1 MIITRFAPSPTGNFH
16 MGSLRT
22 AIYNFLFARKNE
34 GKFLL
39 RIEDTDRERSKKI
52 YEEEILKIFNT
63 FKLQYDNLSYQSK
76 NLSIHQEYLE
86 KLISN
91 NMAYR
96 SKDGPYKFRVNRD
109 NEFFEYD
116 DLILGKIK
124 VPSNTIED
132 FSIARSDKSPTFIL
146 SNLIDDHL
154 ENVTNVIRGNDHTT
168 NSIKQ
173 IMISD
178 ALNFKDIKYAH
189 IPLIHDIN
197 GKKLS
202 KRNNITNVNDY
213 LSEGYLSDSLFNFII
228 KLGNNFN
235 DIEYLDIEDAID
247 NFNLSKVVLS
257 PAKFDIE
264 KLNFINRHYLNKLSF
279 IEFKNFLERGIE
291 KQVSNFQLELVF
303 QDILERCN
311 KYTDINIEVSKLL
324 NFFEKNIAL
333 EIDENE
339 KDLIKRI
346 YAIIKSLHDTDN
358 ALLMLEENDLPIK
371 IIGKI
376 IRKIIVNFESKIP
389 IEKII
394 LFFGICLL
402 YTSPSPR
409 DQVVSRMPSSA

>member
-1 MIITRFAPSPTGNFH
+1 MIVTRFAPSPTGNFH

-22 AIYNFLFARKNE
+22 AIYNFLFAKKNK
-34 GKFLL
+34 GIFLL
-39 RIEDTDRERSKKI
+39 RIEDTDKERSKKV
-52 YEEEILKIFNT
+52 YEEEILKIFNI
-63 FKLQYDNLSYQSK
+63 FKLQYDKLSYQSK

-91 NMAYR
+91 DMAYH

-124 VPSNTIED
+124 IPSNTIED

-146 SNLIDDHL
+146 SNLIDDNL

-213 LSEGYLSDSLFNFII
+213 LSKGYLSDSIFNFII

-235 DIEYLDIEDAID
+235 DIEYLDIEDAIE
-247 NFNLSKVVLS
+247 NFNLSKTVLS

-264 KLNFINRHYLNKLSF
+264 KLDFINRHYLNKLSF
-279 IEFKNFLERGIE
+279 IEFKNFLEKDIE
-291 KQVSNFQLELVF
+291 KKVSNFKLELVYI
-303 QDILERCN
+303 DILERCN

-324 NFFEKNIAL
+324 NLFEKNIAL

-346 YAIIKSLHDTDN
+346 YSIINSLHDNDN
-358 ALLMLEENDLPIK
+358 ALLMLEKNDLPLK
-371 IIGKI
+371 KIGKI
-376 IRKIIVNFESKIP
+376 IRKITVNFESKIP
-389 IEKII
+389 IEKIF
-394 LFFGICLL
+394 LFFGIEKVKEKLLL
-402 YTSPSPR
+402 YLY
-409 DQVVSRMPSSA
+409 D

>member
-22 AIYNFLFARKNE
+22 AIYNFLFARKNK

-39 RIEDTDRERSKKI
+39 RIEDTDKERSKKI
-52 YEEEILKIFNT
+52 YEEEILKIFNI

-76 NLSIHQEYLE
+76 NLSIHQEYIE
-86 KLISN
+86 KLMSN
-91 NMAYR
+91 DMAYH
-96 SKDGPYKFRVNRD
+96 SKDVPYKFRVNRD

-213 LSEGYLSDSLFNFII
+213 LSEGYLSDSIFNFII

-279 IEFKNFLERGIE
+279 IEFKNFLEKDIE

-324 NFFEKNIAL
+324 NFFEKNIVL

-339 KDLIKRI
+339 KALIKKI
-346 YAIIKSLHDTDN
+346 YSIIKSLHDADN
-358 ALLMLEENDLPIK
+358 AVLMLEENDLPLK
-371 IIGKI
+371 KIGKI
-376 IRKIIVNFESKIP
+376 IRKITVNFESKIP

-394 LFFGICLL
+394 LFFGIEKVKEKLLL
-402 YTSPSPR
+402 YLN
-409 DQVVSRMPSSA
+409 D

>member
-22 AIYNFLFARKNE
+22 AIYNFLFAKKNK
-34 GKFLL
+34 GNFLL
-39 RIEDTDRERSKKI
+39 RIEDTDKERSKKI
-52 YEEEILKIFNT
+52 YEEEILKIFNI

-86 KLISN
+86 KLLSN
-91 NMAYR
+91 DMAYH

-116 DLILGKIK
+116 DLILGKIQI
-124 VPSNTIED
+124 PSKTIED

-146 SNLIDDHL
+146 SNLIDDNL

-189 IPLIHDIN
+189 IPLIHDID

-213 LSEGYLSDSLFNFII
+213 LSKGYLSDSIFNFII

-235 DIEYLDIEDAID
+235 DIEYLDIQDAIE
-247 NFNLSKVVLS
+247 NFNLSKTVLS

-264 KLNFINRHYLNKLSF
+264 KLDFINRHYLNKLSF
-279 IEFKNFLERGIE
+279 KEFKNFLERDIE
-291 KQVSNFQLELVF
+291 KKVSNFQLELVYL
-303 QDILERCN
+303 DILERCN

-339 KDLIKRI
+339 KDLIKKI
-346 YAIIKSLHDTDN
+346 YSIINSLHDNDN
-358 ALLMLEENDLPIK
+358 ALLVLEKNDLPLK
-371 IIGKI
+371 KIGKI
-376 IRKIIVNFESKIP
+376 IRKITVNFESKIP
-389 IEKII
+389 IEKIF
-394 LFFGICLL
+394 LFFGIEKVKEKLLL
-402 YTSPSPR
+402 YLY
-409 DQVVSRMPSSA
+409 D

>member
-52 YEEEILKIFNT
+52 YEEEILKIFNI

-86 KLISN
+86 KLMSN
-91 NMAYR
+91 DMAYR
-96 SKDGPYKFRVNRD
+96 SEDGPYKFRVNRD

-213 LSEGYLSDSLFNFII
+213 LSEGYLSDSIFNFII

-279 IEFKNFLERGIE
+279 IEFKNFLEKDIE

-324 NFFEKNIAL
+324 NFFEKNIVL

-339 KDLIKRI
+339 KALIKKI
-346 YAIIKSLHDTDN
+346 YSIIKSLHDADN
-358 ALLMLEENDLPIK
+358 AVLMLEENDLPLK
-371 IIGKI
+371 KIGKI
-376 IRKIIVNFESKIP
+376 IRKITVNFESKIP

-394 LFFGICLL
+394 LFFGIEKVKEKLLL
-402 YTSPSPR
+402 YLN
-409 DQVVSRMPSSA
+409 D

>member
-1 MIITRFAPSPTGNFH
+1 MIVTRFAPSPTGNFH

-22 AIYNFLFARKNE
+22 AIYNFLFAKKNK

-39 RIEDTDRERSKKI
+39 RIEDTDKERSKKI
-52 YEEEILKIFNT
+52 YEEEIIKIFDT
-63 FKLQYDNLSYQSK
+63 FKLQYDNLSYQST
-76 NLSIHQEYLE
+76 NLTIHQEYLE
-86 KLISN
+86 KLITN

-96 SKDGPYKFRVNRD
+96 SKDGPYKFRVTRE
-109 NEFFEYD
+109 NEYFGYD

-146 SNLIDDHL
+146 SNLIDDNL
-154 ENVTNVIRGNDHTT
+154 ENVTNVIRGNDHTS

-173 IMISD
+173 IMISN
-178 ALNFKDIKYAH
+178 ALNLKDIKYAH

-213 LSEGYLSDSLFNFII
+213 LSEGYLSDSVFNFII

-235 DIEYLDIEDAID
+235 DIEYLDINDAIE
-247 NFNLSKVVLS
+247 NFNLYKTVTS

-264 KLNFINRHYLNKLSF
+264 KLDFINSYYLNKLSF
-279 IEFKNFLERGIE
+279 IEFKNFLGKDIE
-291 KQVSNFQLELVF
+291 KQASNFQLKLVF
-303 QDILERCN
+303 KDILERCN
-311 KYTDINIEVSKLL
+311 KYTDISIEVLKLL
-324 NFFEKNIAL
+324 NFFEKNTVL

-339 KDLIKRI
+339 KDLIKKI
-346 YAIIKSLHDTDN
+346 YSIISSLHDNDN
-358 ALLMLEENDLPIK
+358 PVLILEKNGLPLK
-371 IIGKI
+371 KIGKI
-376 IRKIIVNFESKIP
+376 IRKITVNFESKIP

-394 LFFGICLL
+394 LFFGVEKVKEKLLL
-402 YTSPSPR
+402 YI
-409 DQVVSRMPSSA
+409 DD

>member
-22 AIYNFLFARKNE
+22 AIYNFLFARKNK

-39 RIEDTDRERSKKI
+39 RIEDTDKERSKKI
-52 YEEEILKIFNT
+52 YEEEILKIFNI

-109 NEFFEYD
+109 EEFFEYD

-146 SNLIDDHL
+146 SNLIDDNL

-213 LSEGYLSDSLFNFII
+213 LSEGYLSDSIFNFII

-264 KLNFINRHYLNKLSF
+264 KLDFINRHYLNKLSF
-279 IEFKNFLERGIE
+279 IEFKNFLEKDIE

-324 NFFEKNIAL
+324 NFFEKNIVL

-339 KDLIKRI
+339 KALIKKI
-346 YAIIKSLHDTDN
+346 YSIIKSLHDADN
-358 ALLMLEENDLPIK
+358 AVLMLEENDLPLK
-371 IIGKI
+371 KIGKI
-376 IRKIIVNFESKIP
+376 IRKITVNFESKIP

-394 LFFGICLL
+394 LFFGIEKVKEKLLL
-402 YTSPSPR
+402 YLN
-409 DQVVSRMPSSA
+409 D

>member
-1 MIITRFAPSPTGNFH
+1 M
-16 MGSLRT
+16 
-22 AIYNFLFARKNE
+22 
-34 GKFLL
+34 
-39 RIEDTDRERSKKI
+39 
-52 YEEEILKIFNT
+52 
-63 FKLQYDNLSYQSK
+63 
-76 NLSIHQEYLE
+76 
-86 KLISN
+86 
-91 NMAYR
+91 
-96 SKDGPYKFRVNRD
+96 NRD

-213 LSEGYLSDSLFNFII
+213 LSEGYLSDSIFNFII

-279 IEFKNFLERGIE
+279 IEFKNFLEKDIE

-324 NFFEKNIAL
+324 NFFEKNIVL

-339 KDLIKRI
+339 KALIKKI
-346 YAIIKSLHDTDN
+346 YSIIKSLHDADN
-358 ALLMLEENDLPIK
+358 AVLMLEENDLPLK
-371 IIGKI
+371 KIGKI
-376 IRKIIVNFESKIP
+376 IRKITVNFESKIP

-394 LFFGICLL
+394 LFFGIEKVKEKLLL
-402 YTSPSPR
+402 YLN
-409 DQVVSRMPSSA
+409 D

>member
-52 YEEEILKIFNT
+52 YEEEILKIFNI

-86 KLISN
+86 KLMSN
-91 NMAYR
+91 DMAYH
-96 SKDGPYKFRVNRD
+96 SKDGPYKFIVNRD

-213 LSEGYLSDSLFNFII
+213 LSEGYLSDSIFNFII

-235 DIEYLDIEDAID
+235 DIEYLDIEDAIE
-247 NFNLSKVVLS
+247 NFNLSKTVLS

-264 KLNFINRHYLNKLSF
+264 KLDFINRHYLNKLSY
-279 IEFKNFLERGIE
+279 IEFKNFLEKDIE

-324 NFFEKNIAL
+324 NFFKKNIVL

-339 KDLIKRI
+339 KALIKKI
-346 YAIIKSLHDTDN
+346 YSIIKSLHDADN
-358 ALLMLEENDLPIK
+358 AVLMLEENDLPLK
-371 IIGKI
+371 KIGKI
-376 IRKIIVNFESKIP
+376 IRKITVNFESKIP

-394 LFFGICLL
+394 LFFGIEKVKEKLLL
-402 YTSPSPR
+402 YLN
-409 DQVVSRMPSSA
+409 D

>member
-1 MIITRFAPSPTGNFH
+1 

-52 YEEEILKIFNT
+52 YEEEILKIFNI

-86 KLISN
+86 KLMSN
-91 NMAYR
+91 EMAYH

-109 NEFFEYD
+109 NKFFEYD

-178 ALNFKDIKYAH
+178 ALNFKEIKYAH

-213 LSEGYLSDSLFNFII
+213 LSEGYLSDSIFNFII

-279 IEFKNFLERGIE
+279 IEFKNFLEKDIE

-324 NFFEKNIAL
+324 NFFEKNIVL

-339 KDLIKRI
+339 KALIKKI
-346 YAIIKSLHDTDN
+346 YSIIKSLHDADN
-358 ALLMLEENDLPIK
+358 AVLMLEENDLPLK
-371 IIGKI
+371 KIGKI
-376 IRKIIVNFESKIP
+376 IRKITVNFESKIP

-394 LFFGICLL
+394 LFFGIEKVKEKLLL
-402 YTSPSPR
+402 YLN
-409 DQVVSRMPSSA
+409 D

>member
-22 AIYNFLFARKNE
+22 AIYNFLFARKNK

-39 RIEDTDRERSKKI
+39 RIEDTDKERSKKI
-52 YEEEILKIFNT
+52 YEEEILKIFNI

-76 NLSIHQEYLE
+76 NLSIHQECLE
-86 KLISN
+86 KLMSN
-91 NMAYR
+91 DMAYC

-146 SNLIDDHL
+146 SNLVDDNL

-213 LSEGYLSDSLFNFII
+213 LSEGYLSDSIFNFII

-235 DIEYLDIEDAID
+235 DIEYLDIEDAIV
-247 NFNLSKVVLS
+247 NFNLSKTVLS

-264 KLNFINRHYLNKLSF
+264 KLDFINRHYLTKLTF
-279 IEFKNFLERGIE
+279 IEFKNFLEKDIE

-324 NFFEKNIAL
+324 NFFEKNIVL

-339 KDLIKRI
+339 KDLIKNI
-346 YAIIKSLHDTDN
+346 YSIIKNLHDKDN
-358 ALLMLEENDLPIK
+358 AVSILEKNDLTLK
-371 IIGKI
+371 KIGKI

-394 LFFGICLL
+394 LFFGIEKVKEKLLL
-402 YTSPSPR
+402 YL
-409 DQVVSRMPSSA
+409 DD

>member
-52 YEEEILKIFNT
+52 YEEEILKIFNI

-91 NMAYR
+91 DMAYH
-96 SKDGPYKFRVNRD
+96 SKEGPYKFRVNRD
-109 NEFFEYD
+109 SEFFEYD

-213 LSEGYLSDSLFNFII
+213 LSEGYLSDSIFNFII

-279 IEFKNFLERGIE
+279 IEFKNFLEKDIE

-311 KYTDINIEVSKLL
+311 KYTDINIELSKLL
-324 NFFEKNIAL
+324 NFFEKNIVL

-339 KDLIKRI
+339 KALIKKI
-346 YAIIKSLHDTDN
+346 YSIIKSLHDADN
-358 ALLMLEENDLPIK
+358 AVLMLEENDLPLK
-371 IIGKI
+371 KIGKI
-376 IRKIIVNFESKIP
+376 IRKITVNFESKIP

-394 LFFGICLL
+394 LFFGIEKVKEKLLL
-402 YTSPSPR
+402 YLN
-409 DQVVSRMPSSA
+409 D

>member
-1 MIITRFAPSPTGNFH
+1 MIITRFAPSPSGNFH

-52 YEEEILKIFNT
+52 YEEEILKIFNI

-86 KLISN
+86 KLMSN
-91 NMAYR
+91 DMAYR
-96 SKDGPYKFRVNRD
+96 SEDGPYKFRVNRD

-173 IMISD
+173 IMISE
-178 ALNFKDIKYAH
+178 ALNFNDIKYAH

-213 LSEGYLSDSLFNFII
+213 LSEGYLSDSIFNFII

-279 IEFKNFLERGIE
+279 IEFKNFLEKDIE

-324 NFFEKNIAL
+324 NFFEKNIVL

-339 KDLIKRI
+339 KALIKKI
-346 YAIIKSLHDTDN
+346 YSIIKSLHDADN
-358 ALLMLEENDLPIK
+358 AVLMLEENDLPLK
-371 IIGKI
+371 KIGKI
-376 IRKIIVNFESKIP
+376 IRKITVNFESKIP

-394 LFFGICLL
+394 LFFGIEKVKEKLLL
-402 YTSPSPR
+402 YLN
-409 DQVVSRMPSSA
+409 D

>member
-52 YEEEILKIFNT
+52 YEKEILKIFNI

-86 KLISN
+86 KLMSN
-91 NMAYR
+91 DMAYH

-124 VPSNTIED
+124 IPSNTIED

-146 SNLIDDHL
+146 SNLIDDNL

-173 IMISD
+173 IMISNT
-178 ALNFKDIKYAH
+178 LNFKDIKYAH

-213 LSEGYLSDSLFNFII
+213 LSEGYLSDSI
-228 KLGNNFN
+228 
-235 DIEYLDIEDAID
+235 
-247 NFNLSKVVLS
+247 FNLS
-257 PAKFDIE
+257 
-264 KLNFINRHYLNKLSF
+264 
-279 IEFKNFLERGIE
+279 
-291 KQVSNFQLELVF
+291 
-303 QDILERCN
+303 
-311 KYTDINIEVSKLL
+311 
-324 NFFEKNIAL
+324 
-333 EIDENE
+333 
-339 KDLIKRI
+339 LIHI
-346 YAIIKSLHDTDN
+346 
-358 ALLMLEENDLPIK
+358 
-371 IIGKI
+371 
-376 IRKIIVNFESKIP
+376 
-389 IEKII
+389 
-394 LFFGICLL
+394 
-402 YTSPSPR
+402 
-409 DQVVSRMPSSA
+409 

>member
-1 MIITRFAPSPTGNFH
+1 MIVTRFAPSPTGNFH

-22 AIYNFLFARKNE
+22 AIYNFLFAKKNK
-34 GKFLL
+34 GNFLL
-39 RIEDTDRERSKKI
+39 RIEDTDKERSKKV
-52 YEEEILKIFNT
+52 YEEEILKIFNI
-63 FKLQYDNLSYQSK
+63 FKLQYDKLSYQSK

-91 NMAYR
+91 DMAYH

-109 NEFFEYD
+109 TEFFEYD

-124 VPSNTIED
+124 IPSNTIED

-146 SNLIDDHL
+146 SNLIDDNL

-213 LSEGYLSDSLFNFII
+213 LSKGYLSDSIFNFII

-235 DIEYLDIEDAID
+235 DIEYLDIEDAIE
-247 NFNLSKVVLS
+247 NFNLSKTVLS

-264 KLNFINRHYLNKLSF
+264 KLDFINRHYLNKLSF
-279 IEFKNFLERGIE
+279 IEFKNFLEKDIE
-291 KQVSNFQLELVF
+291 KKVSNFKLELVYI
-303 QDILERCN
+303 DILERCN

-346 YAIIKSLHDTDN
+346 YSIINSLHDNDN
-358 ALLMLEENDLPIK
+358 ALLMLEKNDLPLK
-371 IIGKI
+371 KIGKI
-376 IRKIIVNFESKIP
+376 IRKITVNFESKIP
-389 IEKII
+389 IEKIF
-394 LFFGICLL
+394 LFFGIEKVKEKLLL
-402 YTSPSPR
+402 YLY
-409 DQVVSRMPSSA
+409 D

>member
-22 AIYNFLFARKNE
+22 AIYNFLFARKNK

-52 YEEEILKIFNT
+52 YEEEILKIFNI

-86 KLISN
+86 KLMSN
-91 NMAYR
+91 DMAYH

-213 LSEGYLSDSLFNFII
+213 LSEGYLSDSIFNFII

-235 DIEYLDIEDAID
+235 DIEYLDLNNAIE
-247 NFNLSKVVLS
+247 NFNLSKTVLS

-264 KLNFINRHYLNKLSF
+264 KLDFINRHYLNKLSF
-279 IEFKNFLERGIE
+279 IEFKNFLEKDIE
-291 KQVSNFQLELVF
+291 KKVSNFKLELVYI
-303 QDILERCN
+303 DILERCN

-346 YAIIKSLHDTDN
+346 YSIINSLHDNDN
-358 ALLMLEENDLPIK
+358 ALLMLEKNDLPLK
-371 IIGKI
+371 KIGKI
-376 IRKIIVNFESKIP
+376 IRKITVNFESKIP
-389 IEKII
+389 IEKIF
-394 LFFGICLL
+394 LFFGIEKVKEKLLL
-402 YTSPSPR
+402 YLY
-409 DQVVSRMPSSA
+409 D

>member
-52 YEEEILKIFNT
+52 YEEEILKIFNI

-86 KLISN
+86 KLMSN
-91 NMAYR
+91 DMAYH
-96 SKDGPYKFRVNRD
+96 SKDAPYKFRVNRD
-109 NEFFEYD
+109 NEFFEYN

-213 LSEGYLSDSLFNFII
+213 LSEGYLSDSIFNFII

-279 IEFKNFLERGIE
+279 IEFKNFLEKDIE

-324 NFFEKNIAL
+324 NFFEKNIVL

-339 KDLIKRI
+339 KALIKKI
-346 YAIIKSLHDTDN
+346 YSIIKSLHDADN
-358 ALLMLEENDLPIK
+358 AVLMLEENDLPLK
-371 IIGKI
+371 KIGKI
-376 IRKIIVNFESKIP
+376 IRKITVNFESKIP

-394 LFFGICLL
+394 LFFGIEKVKEKLLL
-402 YTSPSPR
+402 YLN
-409 DQVVSRMPSSA
+409 D

>member
-1 MIITRFAPSPTGNFH
+1 MATIRRS
-16 MGSLRT
+16 GSGWQVLIR
-22 AIYNFLFARKNE
+22 RKNYV
-34 GKFLL
+34 GPRSRTFLSRDL
-39 RIEDTDRERSKKI
+39 AKSSADVVEERSKKV
-52 YEEEILKIFNT
+52 YEEEILKIFNI
-63 FKLQYDNLSYQSK
+63 FKLQYDKLSYQSK

-86 KLISN
+86 KLMSN
-91 NMAYR
+91 DMAYR
-96 SKDGPYKFRVNRD
+96 SEDGPYKFRVNRD

-116 DLILGKIK
+116 DLILGTIK

-213 LSEGYLSDSLFNFII
+213 LSKGYLSDSIFNFII

-279 IEFKNFLERGIE
+279 IEFKNFLEKDIE

-324 NFFEKNIAL
+324 NFFEKNIVL

-339 KDLIKRI
+339 KALIKKI
-346 YAIIKSLHDTDN
+346 YSIIKSLHDADN
-358 ALLMLEENDLPIK
+358 AVLMLEENDLPLK
-371 IIGKI
+371 KIGKI
-376 IRKIIVNFESKIP
+376 IRKITVNFESKIP

-394 LFFGICLL
+394 LFFGIEKVKEKLLL
-402 YTSPSPR
+402 YLN
-409 DQVVSRMPSSA
+409 D

>member
-52 YEEEILKIFNT
+52 YEEEILKIFNI

-86 KLISN
+86 KLMSN
-91 NMAYR
+91 DMAYR
-96 SKDGPYKFRVNRD
+96 SEDGPYKFRVNRD

-213 LSEGYLSDSLFNFII
+213 LSEGYLSDSIFNFII

-235 DIEYLDIEDAID
+235 DIEYLDIEDAIV
-247 NFNLSKVVLS
+247 NFNLSKTVLS

-264 KLNFINRHYLNKLSF
+264 KLDFINRHYLNKLSF
-279 IEFKNFLERGIE
+279 IEFKNFLEKDIE

-324 NFFEKNIAL
+324 NFFEKNIVL

-339 KDLIKRI
+339 KALIKKI
-346 YAIIKSLHDTDN
+346 YSIIKSLHDADN
-358 ALLMLEENDLPIK
+358 AVLMLEENDLPLK
-371 IIGKI
+371 KIGKI
-376 IRKIIVNFESKIP
+376 IRKITVNFESKIP

-394 LFFGICLL
+394 LFFGIEKVKEKLLL
-402 YTSPSPR
+402 YLN
-409 DQVVSRMPSSA
+409 D

>member
-22 AIYNFLFARKNE
+22 AIYNFLFARKNK

-39 RIEDTDRERSKKI
+39 RIEDTDKERSKKI
-52 YEEEILKIFNT
+52 YEDEILKIFEI

-86 KLISN
+86 KLMSN
-91 NMAYR
+91 DMAYR
-96 SKDGPYKFRVNRD
+96 SEDGPYKFRVNRD

-116 DLILGKIK
+116 DLILGTIK

-146 SNLIDDHL
+146 SNLVDDNL

-213 LSEGYLSDSLFNFII
+213 LSEGYLSDSIFNFII

-235 DIEYLDIEDAID
+235 DIEYLDIEDAIK

-264 KLNFINRHYLNKLSF
+264 KLDFINRHYLNKLSF
-279 IEFKNFLERGIE
+279 IEFNNFLEKDIE

-303 QDILERCN
+303 QDILERCD
-311 KYTDINIEVSKLL
+311 KYTDINIEVLKLL
-324 NFFEKNIAL
+324 NFFEKNIVL
-333 EIDENE
+333 KIDENE
-339 KDLIKRI
+339 KDLIKKI
-346 YAIIKSLHDTDN
+346 YSIISNLHDNDN
-358 ALLMLEENDLPIK
+358 PVLVLEKNDLPLK
-371 IIGKI
+371 KIGKI
-376 IRKIIVNFESKIP
+376 VRKITVNFESKIP

-394 LFFGICLL
+394 LFFGVEKLKEKLLL
-402 YTSPSPR
+402 YI
-409 DQVVSRMPSSA
+409 DD

>member
-22 AIYNFLFARKNE
+22 AIYNFLFARKNK
-34 GKFLL
+34 GKFFL
-39 RIEDTDRERSKKI
+39 RIEDTDKERSKKK
-52 YEEEILKIFNT
+52 YEEEILKIFDT
-63 FKLQYDNLSYQSK
+63 FNLQFDNLSYQSK

-86 KLISN
+86 KLLSN
-91 NMAYR
+91 DMAYH
-96 SKDGPYKFRVNRD
+96 SKDGPYKFKVNRD

-146 SNLIDDHL
+146 SNLIDDNL
-154 ENVTNVIRGNDHTT
+154 ENITNVIRGNDHTT

-173 IMISD
+173 IMISN
-178 ALNFKDIKYAH
+178 ALNLKDITYAH

-213 LSEGYLSDSLFNFII
+213 LSEGYLSGSIFNFII

-235 DIEYLDIEDAID
+235 DIEYLDINDAIE
-247 NFNLSKVVLS
+247 NFNLSKTVSS

-264 KLNFINRHYLNKLSF
+264 KLDFINRHYLNKLSF
-279 IEFKNFLERGIE
+279 IEFKNFLEKEIE
-291 KQVSNFQLELVF
+291 KQASNFQFELVF
-303 QDILERCN
+303 KDILERCS
-311 KYTDINIEVSKLL
+311 KYTDINTEVLKLL
-324 NFFEKNIAL
+324 NFFEKNIVL
-333 EIDENE
+333 KIDENE
-339 KDLIKRI
+339 KDLIKKI
-346 YAIIKSLHDTDN
+346 YSIISNLHDNDN
-358 ALLMLEENDLPIK
+358 PILILEKNDLPLK
-371 IIGKI
+371 KIGKI
-376 IRKIIVNFESKIP
+376 VRKITVNFESKIP

-394 LFFGICLL
+394 LFFGIEKLKEKLLL
-402 YTSPSPR
+402 YI
-409 DQVVSRMPSSA
+409 DD

>member
-39 RIEDTDRERSKKI
+39 RIEDTDKERSKKI
-52 YEEEILKIFNT
+52 YEEEILKIFNI

-86 KLISN
+86 KLMSN
-91 NMAYR
+91 DMAYH

-146 SNLIDDHL
+146 SNLVDDNL

-213 LSEGYLSDSLFNFII
+213 LSEGYLSDSIFNFII

-279 IEFKNFLERGIE
+279 IEFKNFLEKDIE

-324 NFFEKNIAL
+324 NFFEKNIVL

-339 KDLIKRI
+339 KDLIKKI
-346 YAIIKSLHDTDN
+346 YSIINSLHDTDN
-358 ALLMLEENDLPIK
+358 TVLILEKNDLPLK
-371 IIGKI
+371 KIGKI
-376 IRKIIVNFESKIP
+376 IRKITVNFESKIP

-394 LFFGICLL
+394 LFFGIEKVKEKLLL
-402 YTSPSPR
+402 YLN
-409 DQVVSRMPSSA
+409 D

>member
-52 YEEEILKIFNT
+52 YEEEILKIFNI

-86 KLISN
+86 KLMSN
-91 NMAYR
+91 DMAYR
-96 SKDGPYKFRVNRD
+96 SNDGPYKFRVNRD

-213 LSEGYLSDSLFNFII
+213 LSEGYLSDSIFNFII

-279 IEFKNFLERGIE
+279 IEFKNFLEKDIE

-324 NFFEKNIAL
+324 NFFEKNIVL

-339 KDLIKRI
+339 KALIKKI
-346 YAIIKSLHDTDN
+346 YSIIKSLHDADN
-358 ALLMLEENDLPIK
+358 AVLMLEENDLPLK
-371 IIGKI
+371 KIGKI
-376 IRKIIVNFESKIP
+376 IRKITVNFESKIP

-394 LFFGICLL
+394 LFFGIEKVKEKLLL
-402 YTSPSPR
+402 YLN
-409 DQVVSRMPSSA
+409 D

>member
-16 MGSLRT
+16 LGSLRT
-22 AIYNFLFARKNE
+22 AIYNFLFARKNK

-52 YEEEILKIFNT
+52 YEDEILEIFNT

-86 KLISN
+86 KLMSN
-91 NMAYR
+91 DMAYH

-146 SNLIDDHL
+146 SNLVDDNL

-213 LSEGYLSDSLFNFII
+213 LSEGYLSESIFNFII

-235 DIEYLDIEDAID
+235 DIEYLDIEDAIE
-247 NFNLSKVVLS
+247 NFNLSKTVLS

-264 KLNFINRHYLNKLSF
+264 KLDFINRHYLNKLSF
-279 IEFKNFLERGIE
+279 IEFKNFLEKDIE
-291 KQVSNFQLELVF
+291 KKASNFKLEIVYI
-303 QDILERCN
+303 DILERCN

-346 YAIIKSLHDTDN
+346 YSIINSLHDNDN
-358 ALLMLEENDLPIK
+358 ALLMLEKNDLPLK
-371 IIGKI
+371 KIGKI
-376 IRKIIVNFESKIP
+376 IRKITVNFESKIP
-389 IEKII
+389 IEKIF
-394 LFFGICLL
+394 LFFGIEKVKERLLL
-402 YTSPSPR
+402 YLY
-409 DQVVSRMPSSA
+409 D

>member
-52 YEEEILKIFNT
+52 YEEEILKIFNI

-86 KLISN
+86 KLMSN
-91 NMAYR
+91 DMAYN

-213 LSEGYLSDSLFNFII
+213 LSEGYLSDSIFNFII

-279 IEFKNFLERGIE
+279 IEFKNFLEKDIE

-324 NFFEKNIAL
+324 NFFEKNIVL

-339 KDLIKRI
+339 KALIKKI
-346 YAIIKSLHDTDN
+346 YSIIKSLHDADN
-358 ALLMLEENDLPIK
+358 AVLMLEENDLPLK
-371 IIGKI
+371 KIGKI
-376 IRKIIVNFESKIP
+376 IRKITVNFESKIP

-394 LFFGICLL
+394 LFFGIEKVKEKLLL
-402 YTSPSPR
+402 YLN
-409 DQVVSRMPSSA
+409 D